1 MTANGDAPDSPAK
14 GPSAQT
20 QARRFYKTVTVE
32 GTEGTFRVLLDG
44 KPMRTP
50 AKRGLVLPTHG
61 LAEAIAAEWSVQ
73 GERIDPRSMPLTRLA
88 NSAIDGVAGREAEV
102 RADIVKYAG
111 SDLVCYRA
119 DGPDELVR
127 RQAECWDPILAWARD
142 ALGARFEV
150 AAGIMPVTQPEA
162 SKAAVAGALDGLDA
176 FTLAP
181 LHVMTTLTGSVL
193 LALAQARR
201 HISAEAAWALAHVDE
216 DFQIGK
222 WGWDAEARARR
233 ERRWAEMAAA
243 SRMLAL
249 LR

>member
-1 MTANGDAPDSPAK
+1 MSGNGDAPGVPGK
-14 GPSAQT
+14 GAGAQP
-20 QARRFYKTVTVE
+20 QRFYKAVTVE
-32 GTEGTFRVLLDG
+32 GAAGSFRVLLDG

-50 AKRGLVLPTHG
+50 AKRGLVLPTRG
-61 LAEAIAAEWSVQ
+61 LAEVIAAEWSAQ
-73 GERIDPRSMPLTRLA
+73 GARVDPRSMPLTRLA

-102 RADIVKYAG
+102 RADIAKYAG

-119 DGPDELVR
+119 DGPEELVR

-142 ALGARFEV
+142 ALGARFDV
-150 AAGIMPVTQPEA
+150 ATGIMPVTQPEA

-181 LHVMTTLTGSVL
+181 LHVMATLTGSVL
-193 LALAQARR
+193 LALAHARR
-201 HISAEAAWALAHVDE
+201 HISAEAAWALAHIDE

-222 WGWDAEARARR
+222 WGWDAEAGARR

>member
-1 MTANGDAPDSPAK
+1 MSGNGDAPGVPGK
-14 GPSAQT
+14 GASAQP
-20 QARRFYKTVTVE
+20 QRFYKAVTVE
-32 GTEGTFRVLLDG
+32 GTGRSFRVLLDG
-44 KPMRTP
+44 KPIRTP
-50 AKRGLVLPTHG
+50 AKRELVLPTQG
-61 LAEAIAAEWSVQ
+61 LAEAVAGEWSAQ
-73 GERIDPRSMPLTRLA
+73 GVRVDPRSMPLTRLA

-102 RADIVKYAG
+102 RADIVKYAD

-119 DGPDELVR
+119 DGPQELVR
-127 RQAECWDPILAWARD
+127 RQAECWDPILAWAGD
-142 ALGARFEV
+142 ALGARFDV
-150 AAGIMPVTQPEA
+150 ATGIMPVTQPEA

-181 LHVMTTLTGSVL
+181 LHVITTLTGSVL
-193 LALAQARR
+193 LTLAHARG

-222 WGWDAEARARR
+222 WGEDAEARARR

-249 LR
+249 LM

>member
-1 MTANGDAPDSPAK
+1 
-14 GPSAQT
+14 
-20 QARRFYKTVTVE
+20 
-32 GTEGTFRVLLDG
+32 
-44 KPMRTP
+44 
-50 AKRGLVLPTHG
+50 
-61 LAEAIAAEWSVQ
+61 
-73 GERIDPRSMPLTRLA
+73 MPLTRLA

-102 RADIVKYAG
+102 RADIAKYAG

-142 ALGARFEV
+142 VLGARFEV
-150 AAGIMPVTQPEA
+150 ATGIMPVTQPEP
-162 SKAAVAGALDGLDA
+162 SKAAVAGALDRLDA

-193 LALAQARR
+193 LVLAHARG
-201 HISAEAAWALAHVDE
+201 HISADVAWALAHVDE